1 MADKVVLKAVEHVGG
16 GIEDVL
22 ALTAIEQNALR
33 AKHLG
38 NLGEHR
44 RAAAGDNHI
53 AHATDRGVG
62 GNARKTVRA
71 AALKANDQLG
81 GRNGLTLGLLGQ
93 VGKLGQNLVTLD
105 LLVGYILAG
114 EESNALAIEVTE
126 LIEYLLVRA
135 VFATEGQ
142 EQHTRSVCVTRE
154 RHQQT
159 ARLGMVGT
167 GLRAAKGMREVV
179 NALQRAL
186 DQILSL
192 LAHGT
197 CDLVDAADRGDDPQ
211 LVARGGAAV
220 SAAETHKGLGLNRL
234 NDRMRR
240 VVSVLDLARKV
251 GLDVMRM
258 KPLTGLDVAR
268 HVADRKTVLDD
279 VLPRRNGAHG
289 HLVALRNILRG
300 NDLAHPGNRDG
311 GALGK
316 RRQRDDH
323 VVGRIDLDSIHYK
336 ES

>member
-1 MADKVVLKAVEHVGG
+1 
-16 GIEDVL
+16 
-22 ALTAIEQNALR
+22 
-33 AKHLG
+33 
-38 NLGEHR
+38 
-44 RAAAGDNHI
+44 
-53 AHATDRGVG
+53 
-62 GNARKTVRA
+62 
-71 AALKANDQLG
+71 
-81 GRNGLTLGLLGQ
+81 
-93 VGKLGQNLVTLD
+93 
-105 LLVGYILAG
+105 
-114 EESNALAIEVTE
+114 
-126 LIEYLLVRA
+126 
-135 VFATEGQ
+135 
-142 EQHTRSVCVTRE
+142 
-154 RHQQT
+154 
-159 ARLGMVGT
+159 MVGT

-220 SAAETHKGLGLNRL
+220 SAAEAHKGLGLNRL

-251 GLDVMRM
+251 SLDVMSM

-268 HVADRKTVLDD
+268 HVTNRKTVLDD
-279 VLPRRNGAHG
+279 VLPRRNGTHG